1 MGKDVTLDNSKMLQA
16 LLMLAVALPVIKID
30 LPIPSARLKFGPTVV
45 PNTVTPES
53 MAPRHVSKYVTK
65 MMITI
70 LDMMLGARSGII
82 FFK

>member
-30 LPIPSARLKFGPTVV
+30 LPIPSARMKFGPTVV

-53 MAPRHVSKYVTK
+53 MAPMQVSKYITK
-65 MMITI
+65 MSTI
-70 LDMMLGARSGII
+70 FDMLLGARSGII
-82 FFK
+82 QRL